1 MVKGRSVSHFT
12 TRGDLAVLPF
22 GWSSGWK
29 LQTRVLYDVES
40 TLTHGS
46 LDVLVPPKVMH
57 EWGSL
62 FVLTGDGKMYQLS
75 EKDFQ
80 TKLDMLFRKHLY
92 EIAIS
97 LAKTQSTPSAMV
109 EIYKVYRVLPVV
121 SGSANDSLLAV
132 ACCML
137 SLRSPKHDESPVV
150 CLLNRVVVRVAGCGY
165 HTVGVIFKQ
174 CT

>member
-1 MVKGRSVSHFT
+1 MQNKFIAFAAGFN
-12 TRGDLAVLPF
+12 
-22 GWSSGWK
+22 
-29 LQTRVLYDVES
+29 DV
-40 TLTHGS
+40 TQ
-46 LDVLVPPKVMH
+46 VMH

-109 EIYKVYRVLPVV
+109 EIYKVYRVLPRNPP
-121 SGSANDSLLAV
+121 GG
-132 ACCML
+132 L
-137 SLRSPKHDESPVV
+137 SCPSVE
-150 CLLNRVVVRVAGCGY
+150 
-165 HTVGVIFKQ
+165 
-174 CT
+174 